1 MGSALKGITKAIS
14 NVASTVSKI
23 AGGIANIGGK
33 AMEFLQKPLSSL
45 VSPIASF
52 IGDKVGKLPF
62 VGKFLGPIAENLVKQ
77 GASSFLGEGTLGS
90 LGFMSKIAPKVQDI
104 TNIAQTVKGAADKVG
119 AFVDNPL
126 GQQNFQNIIAQ
137 NHARFVE

>member
-1 MGSALKGITKAIS
+1 MGALKSVTNVIS
-14 NVASTVSKI
+14 KVASTVSKI

-45 VSPIASF
+45 VDPIAKF
-52 IGDKVGKLPF
+52 VGEKVGKLPL
-62 VGKFLGPIAENLVKQ
+62 VGKFLGPTAENLVKQ

-90 LGFMSKIAPKVQDI
+90 LGFLSKIAPKVQDI

-119 AFVDNPL
+119 AFAENPL
-126 GQQNFQNIIAQ
+126 GLQNFQNIIAQ

>member
-1 MGSALKGITKAIS
+1 MGGPLKAITKTIS
-14 NVASTVSKI
+14 SVASTVSKI

-45 VSPIASF
+45 VDPIAKF
-52 IGDKVGKLPF
+52 IGEKVGKLPL
-62 VGKFLGPIAENLVKQ
+62 VGKFLGPTAENLVKQ

-90 LGFMSKIAPKVQDI
+90 LGFLSKIAPKVQDI

-119 AFVDNPL
+119 AFAQNPL
-126 GQQNFQNIIAQ
+126 GLQNFQNIIAQ

>member
-1 MGSALKGITKAIS
+1 MGSAIQGITKAIGK
-14 NVASTVSKI
+14 VAGTVSKI

-45 VSPIASF
+45 VDPIAKF
-52 IGDKVGKLPF
+52 IGDKVGKLPL
-62 VGKFLGPIAENLVKQ
+62 VGKFLGPTAENLVKQ

-90 LGFMSKIAPKVQDI
+90 MGFLSKIAGKVGDI
-104 TNIAQTVKGAADKVG
+104 TNIAQSIKTGADKVG
-119 AFVDNPL
+119 AFANNPL

-137 NHARFVE
+137 GHARFVE